1 MRSPTRRKVL
11 KTGGAASVIAMS
23 GLAGC
28 SGGGG
33 GDGDNSGG
41 DGGGDSGT
49 TGGST
54 SQDTGPNSFHVGVF
68 NPQSGPFA
76 PWGPALRTGAE
87 LAAEDLES
95 ELGVD
100 IEISTYDT
108 EVNPSASLERMK
120 RAVTA
125 DGIDFA
131 QGALSSAVCTKIGT
145 WASDN
150 GVSYIA
156 DGASDTLTGSSCQP
170 HMFSTYS
177 SNTMLVKSIGARMA
191 DIADKWYLLYS
202 DYIWGQNAQELY
214 IEEIEANGGTVVES
228 EATPFPND
236 DYTSYLNNVAN
247 SDATGL
253 GLVLPALDK
262 RLAMK
267 QLRNKGMHENFKLMG
282 HQAEDIAFWGLSQ
295 ESAAM
300 MDIASTG
307 WTNAIDSAEEFKM
320 RVADRDQ
327 NPYVRHANA
336 YIAMD
341 QQVRAAVR
349 AGSTDGEAIRG
360 ELEGHTVESE
370 KALSIMPGDL
380 EWRAC
385 DHQLVHPTWAISGRS
400 MDDMQTDPYNAWFQV
415 EGSSAG
421 KDVMRSCDAT
431 GCSL

>member
-1 MRSPTRRKVL
+1 MSSPTRRSVL
-11 KTGGAASVIAMS
+11 KKAGAASVIATT

-33 GDGDNSGG
+33 DSGG
-41 DGGGDSGT
+41 DGSDEDSGS
-49 TGGST
+49 GGTT
-54 SQDTGPNSFHVGVF
+54 SQDTGPSSLHVGVF
-68 NPQSGPFA
+68 NPQTGPFA
-76 PWGPALRTGAE
+76 PWGSSLRTGAE
-87 LAAEDLES
+87 LAATDLEN
-95 ELGVD
+95 EFDID

-120 RAVTA
+120 RAVTS

-156 DGASDTLTGSSCQP
+156 DGASDTLTGENCLP

-177 SNTMLVKSIGARMA
+177 SNTMLARSIGSRMA
-191 DIADKWYLLYS
+191 DIADNWYLLYS
-202 DYIWGQNAQELY
+202 DYIWGQNAQEIY
-214 IEEIEANGGTVVES
+214 INEIEANGGTVVES

-236 DYTSYLNNVAN
+236 DYTSFLNNIQN
-247 SDATGL
+247 SEADGI

-282 HQAEDIAFWGLSQ
+282 HQAEDIAYWGLNQ

-300 MDIASTG
+300 MDIASVG
-307 WTNAIDSAEEFKM
+307 WTNSLESAQDFSQ
-320 RVADRDQ
+320 RVADEGKTD
-327 NPYVRHANA
+327 PFVRHANA

-341 QQVRAAVR
+341 QQVRAALR
-349 AGSTDGEAIRG
+349 AGSTDAEAIRG
-360 ELEGHTVESE
+360 ELEGHTVESQN
-370 KALSIMPGDL
+370 ALDIMPGEL

-385 DHQLVHPTWAISGRS
+385 DHQLVHPTWAISGRA
-400 MDDMQTDPYNAWFQV
+400 MEDMQDDPYNAWFQI
-415 EGSSAG
+415 EATAAG
-421 KDVMRSCDAT
+421 EDVMRSCEET

>member
-1 MRSPTRRKVL
+1 MRSHSRRRVL
-11 KTGGAASVIAMS
+11 KKAGAASIIAT

-28 SGGGG
+28 SGNGG
-33 GDGDNSGG
+33 NSGG
-41 DGGGDSGT
+41 DSGGDSGGT
-49 TGGST
+49 T
-54 SQDTGPNSFHVGVF
+54 SQDTGPSEFHVGVF
-68 NPQSGPFA
+68 NPQTGPFA
-76 PWGPALRTGAE
+76 PWGSSLRVGAE
-87 LAAEDLES
+87 LAAEDLEN
-95 ELGVD
+95 ELDVS

-156 DGASDTLTGSSCQP
+156 DGASDTLTGSNCLP

-177 SNTMLVKSIGARMA
+177 SNTMLAKSIGSRMA
-191 DIADKWYLLYS
+191 DLADSWYLLYS
-202 DYIWGQNAQELY
+202 DYIWGQNAQEIY
-214 IEEIEANGGTVVES
+214 IEEIESNGGTVVNS

-236 DYTSYLNNVAN
+236 DYTSYLNNVVN
-247 SDATGL
+247 SEADGIGL
-253 GLVLPALDK
+253 ILPALDK

-267 QLRNKGMHENFKLMG
+267 QLRNKGMHENFKIMG
-282 HQAEDIAFWGLSQ
+282 HQAEDIAFWGLSP

-300 MDIASTG
+300 MDIASIG
-307 WTNAIDSAEEFKM
+307 WTNSLDSGEEFKT
-320 RVADRDQ
+320 RVAEQGSTD
-327 NPYVRHANA
+327 PFVRHANA

-349 AGSTDGEAIRG
+349 AGSTDAEAIRG
-360 ELEGHTVESE
+360 ELEGHTVESQ
-370 KALSIMPGDL
+370 KAHDIMPGEL

-385 DHQLVHPTWAISGRS
+385 DHQLVHPTWAVSGRAVA
-400 MDDMQTDPYNAWFQV
+400 DQQNDPYKAWFSV
-415 EGSSAG
+415 EATANGA
-421 KDVMRSCDAT
+421 DVMRSCEET